1 MIKQCGSELVY
12 GNHCDRRRTDIKF
25 APRIMRSEVNC
36 FGRDLGLKD
45 RRHRLRLAWQT
56 AFHPAKLRRVERR
69 QLHHGQ
75 AYTALIVEQLA
86 TKRIAEAL
94 DSVLC
99 RAVGRLQGDAAV
111 RERA

>member
-36 FGRDLGLKD
+36 FGSDLGLKD

-56 AFHPAKLRRVERR
+56 AVHPAKWRRVERR
-69 QLHHGQ
+69 QLDHRQMH
-75 AYTALIVEQLA
+75 AALIMEKFA
-86 TKRIAEAL
+86 PKRIAETL
-94 DSVLC
+94 HSMRSRTICGL
-99 RAVGRLQGDAAV
+99 
-111 RERA
+111 

>member
-69 QLHHGQ
+69 QLHHRQ
-75 AYTALIVEQLA
+75 MHAALIMEKFA
-86 TKRIAEAL
+86 PKRIAETL
-94 DSVLC
+94 KDRKST
-99 RAVGRLQGDAAV
+99 RLNSSH
-111 RERA
+111 